1 MRSLIIPLVL
11 LLIMFLMSTTRLSA
25 QDNQEKVKQKEI
37 QQKEQ
42 QKKIE
47 EKKKQQ
53 KELDSI
59 SEQAEASY
67 EDELKQLFEEQK
79 RAQEEVSR
87 ANRETQRIS
96 REYDRKVYSSRPA
109 LLNFYDQTEQLF
121 TGSGDNTTFTISK
134 HIKNTNT
141 FTSDFEY
148 EVPEKVVSIFFDFN
162 GELETGSL
170 KITIVKPNGKVFQVL
185 NVTPVADVNWN
196 KKYKI
201 KEGESD
207 EYSGTWKVTISTKD
221 AKGYYELRVN
231 SY

>member
-37 QQKEQ
+37 RQKEQ

-121 TGSGDNTTFTISK
+121 TGSGDNATFTISK